1 MNAPEYIILHTLA
14 FDGEADIERVRRWH
28 LDRGWNDVGYHYLIR
43 RNGTFQFGRDED
55 TEGAHAMGYNNRS
68 IGIAF
73 EGHGDHEMWTLPQL
87 LCAFKICDRLT
98 DEYGI
103 PPHNILGHR
112 ETGAKKTC
120 PGTKIDMD
128 AFRALFFML
137 LPEDECQND

>member
-1 MNAPEYIILHTLA
+1 MNVPDYIILHTLA

-43 RNGTFQFGRDED
+43 RSGALETGRKESE
-55 TEGAHAMGYNNRS
+55 EGAHAMGYNSRS

-73 EGHGDHEMWTLPQL
+73 EGHGDHEMWTLPQVL
-87 LCAFKICDRLT
+87 QGVKLCDRLS
-98 DEYGI
+98 DLYGI

-112 ETGAKKTC
+112 ETGDKKTC

-128 AFRALFFML
+128 AFRPLFFHCI
-137 LPEDECQND
+137 PEDV